1 MVLNDREIR
10 ALLKQGEL
18 LLEPF
23 EERLVQPASV
33 DLRLDSFARIIK
45 TDSGEIDLRST
56 NHSEVYE
63 DVTIADSGY
72 VIPPRGLLLGQS
84 LEYMKIPATC
94 KGIIEQRSSLMR
106 LGINVSSSLIN
117 PGYAGNLPL
126 FIFNATGRAIRV
138 FAGVPFCQLVLLR
151 LSGRPDVIYSEKP
164 DAKYHEE
171 RRFFTSKISEDA
183 QQWIA
188 PSARLVHPE
197 QAEDFQMEVSA
208 VEATDDEVR

>member
-23 EERLVQPASV
+23 DTALVQPASV
-33 DLRLDSFARIIK
+33 DLRLDDFARIIK
-45 TDSGEIDLRST
+45 ADSGEIDLRSAQ
-56 NHSEVYE
+56 HSDAYE
-63 DVTIADSGY
+63 DVHIADGGY
-72 VIPPRGLLLGQS
+72 VIPPGGLLLGQS
-84 LEYMKIPATC
+84 LEHMRIPATC
-94 KGIIEQRSSLMR
+94 KGMIEQRSSLMR
-106 LGINVSSSLIN
+106 LGIQVSSSLIN

-171 RRFFTSKISEDA
+171 RKFLTSKISEDA
-183 QQWIA
+183 QRWIA

-197 QAEDFQMEVSA
+197 QAEDFQMEMST
-208 VEATDDEVR
+208 VEASDDKVR